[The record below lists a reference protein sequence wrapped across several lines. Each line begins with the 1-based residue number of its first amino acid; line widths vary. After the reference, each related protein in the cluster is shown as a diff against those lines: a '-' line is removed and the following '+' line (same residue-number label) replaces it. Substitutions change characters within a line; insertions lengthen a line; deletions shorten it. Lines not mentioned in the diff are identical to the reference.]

1 MTLNQLYGTTTFFL
15 AGQVAPLSL
24 FPEPL
29 RVVAAVLPFRWMI
42 AFPVE
47 VVLGRADGRD
57 VVIGSAMQALWI
69 ALAVLAMRGVWRR
82 GVRRYS
88 AVGA

>member
-1 MTLNQLYGTTTFFL
+1 
-15 AGQVAPLSL
+15 
-24 FPEPL
+24 L

-47 VVLGRADGRD
+47 VVLGRAHGRELL
-57 VVIGSAMQALWI
+57 IGCAMQGLWI
-69 ALAVLAMRGVWRR
+69 ALALLAMRVVWRR